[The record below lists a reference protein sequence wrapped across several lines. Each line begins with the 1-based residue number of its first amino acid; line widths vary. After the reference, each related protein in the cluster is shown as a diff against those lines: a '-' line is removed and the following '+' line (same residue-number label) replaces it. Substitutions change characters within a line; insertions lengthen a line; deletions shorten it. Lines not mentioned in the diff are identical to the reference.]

1 MKRSAGCYWLAAL
14 IVLVGVSGAG
24 TVEAASIKLRYGF
37 KQGTVYRVTEQNHD
51 VGKSVTEMNVM
62 GQQQKIETPSDRVSS
77 GTWTAKVVGKEGG
90 GVKLAV
96 EYGQYKGGQRWAS
109 NKVETDDVFGD
120 SSAVVIVHPV
130 DGAVKIVASPAGDQM
145 VDIIYQGRFGWM
157 PELPEGSLK
166 VGSEFTHEYVMKSGM
181 YNVKATD
188 EYYLAEIKGGF
199 ATFDVESK
207 QLVVIKM
214 DQGPGGTGAIQG
226 MTMAD
231 MKLAY
236 KGDGTAVFDIK
247 EGIFVEREGKMSY
260 SNLDSG
266 TGSSMGMAFS
276 TRMTGVA
283 KYKWEMGRQ

>member
-24 TVEAASIKLRYGF
+24 TTEAASIKLRYGF
-37 KQGTVYRVTEQNHD
+37 KQGAAYRVTEQNHD

-90 GVKLAV
+90 
-96 EYGQYKGGQRWAS
+96 
-109 NKVETDDVFGD
+109 
-120 SSAVVIVHPV
+120 VVIVHPV

-166 VGSEFTHEYVMKSGM
+166 VGGEFTHEYVMKSGM

-214 DQGPGGTGAIQG
+214 DKGPGGTGAMQG
-226 MTMAD
+226 MTIAD

-236 KGDGTAVFDIK
+236 KGDGTAVFDLK
-247 EGIFVEREGKMSY
+247 EGIFIEREGKMSY

-266 TGSSMGMAFS
+266 TGNTMGMAFS
-276 TRMTGVA
+276 TKMTGTS
-283 KYKWEMGRQ
+283 KFRWEMERE